1 MDEGHCTECPS
12 CPRSFG
18 RKSDLRDHLAVA
30 HRGERHTCLTCLK
43 KYKSKY
49 GLRMHEL
56 LHTDTPNHLCEQLH
70 TDTPNH
76 LCSHWGRGYAYRS
89 AFEAHMAD
97 HTGEEPFTCGRCN
110 HHFTQHSHLCTQ
122 THLWHNGKVLQVFSC
137 NKCFKAKPYLKEHE
151 KGHFTPNRFQCVSCG
166 VFFKSRVDCSSNHA
180 EHYHTQSKHQYS
192 FDAPSKN
199 SYCSIWWK
207 WVCLKW
213 PQMLMIYI
221 CQQLVVFLGFSDG
234 HCLMCVTFK
243 RLPWSVKNK
252 DVVLM
257 LSRLQRW
264 WCGKC

>member
-1 MDEGHCTECPS
+1 MVYVCTS
-12 CPRSFG
+12 SYILTRLTTYASYYILT
-18 RKSDLRDHLAVA
+18 RLTTYAVI
-30 HRGERHTCLTCLK
+30 GD
-43 KYKSKY
+43 
-49 GLRMHEL
+49 G
-56 LHTDTPNHLCEQLH
+56 DTLIV
-70 TDTPNH
+70 
-76 LCSHWGRGYAYRS
+76 
-89 AFEAHMAD
+89 
-97 HTGEEPFTCGRCN
+97 
-110 HHFTQHSHLCTQ
+110 QHSRHIWRIIQGKSPSHVADATTISPNTHLCTQ

-243 RLPWSVKNK
+243 RLLWSVKNK